1 MSFLA
6 KGASIEVLCGL
17 LVFLC
22 LTLLVFGKGRKN
34 EFYYASPV
42 QMQRVRGVWVRP
54 FIGANVET
62 RKDVVKG
69 REFIHAEL
77 EKIKRANLNT
87 VYVEAFW
94 NGYAMYPSRIAPQRP
109 LAIPYGTA
117 AENGKGWDVLQTYLE
132 EGEKLNLK
140 IHAWLHV
147 FHQWNTNLGGLE
159 KSPIFAKHPDWAIL
173 DASGSPLVK
182 SEAEGANRDIYKV
195 FISPSNPAV
204 RKYLRSVVS
213 ELAEKYP
220 KLGGV
225 QWDYIRYPL
234 HTNEQSFD
242 YNLLTL
248 AAFYKET
255 GLDAKKLDPKQTPRE
270 WKIWQDW
277 KTGQINQTV
286 EELAQIVRK
295 KRPRW
300 EISAA
305 VFPDITENLRV
316 KMQDWKSW
324 AEKGSVDALLPMLY
338 STDYGRVENWAK
350 EFRRD
355 VSKKTRIYPALF
367 IGHFYNPKGKSLN
380 ENYLGIERKFK
391 FDGFGLFAAQH
402 LTDDLIEKLSKSNHR

>member
-1 MSFLA
+1 MNFSA
-6 KGASIEVLCGL
+6 KDASVKVLCCL

-22 LTLLVFGKGRKN
+22 FALPVFGTVGKN
-34 EFYYASPV
+34 EFYYAPPI
-42 QMQRVRGVWVRP
+42 QTQKVRAVWVRP
-54 FIGANVET
+54 FIGATAET
-62 RKDVVKG
+62 RKDAVKG
-69 REFIHAEL
+69 RGFIRAEL

-94 NGYAMYPSRIAPQRP
+94 NGYAMYPSRVVPQRP
-109 LAIPYGTA
+109 LAISYGT

-132 EGEKLNLK
+132 EGERFGLT

-147 FHQWNTNLGGLE
+147 FYQWNSNLGGLE

-204 RKYLRSVVS
+204 RKYLRAVVF

-242 YNLLTL
+242 YNPLTL
-248 AAFYKET
+248 RSFQKET
-255 GLDAKKLDPKQTPRE
+255 GFDAKKLDPKQTPKE
-270 WKIWQDW
+270 WKVWQDW
-277 KTGQINQTV
+277 KIRQVTQTV
-286 EELAQIVRK
+286 EELAGIVRK
-295 KRPRW
+295 RQPNW
-300 EISAA
+300 GISAA
-305 VFPDITENLRV
+305 VFPEIKENLRV
-316 KMQDWKSW
+316 KMQDWKGW

-338 STDYGRVENWAK
+338 STDYASVENWAK

-355 VSKKTRIYPALF
+355 VSKKTKIYPAFF
-367 IGHFYNPKGKSLN
+367 IGHFYNPKEKTLN
-380 ENYLGIERKFK
+380 ENYLEIERKFK
-391 FDGFGLFAAQH
+391 FDGFGLFAAQN
-402 LTDDLIEKLSKSNHR
+402 LTDDLIEKLSKK

>member
-6 KGASIEVLCGL
+6 KAASVNVLCGL

-22 LTLLVFGKGRKN
+22 FVFPAFGKARKN
-34 EFYYASPV
+34 YFYYSSHA
-42 QMQRVRGVWVRP
+42 QAQKVRGVWVRP
-54 FIGANVET
+54 FIGATAET
-62 RKDVVKG
+62 RKNQAKG
-69 REFIHAEL
+69 REFIRAEL

-94 NGYAMYPSRIAPQRP
+94 NGYAMYPSRVAPQRP
-109 LAIPYGTA
+109 LAIPYGT

-132 EGEKLNLK
+132 EGEKLNVK

-147 FHQWNTNLGGLE
+147 FHQWSTNLGDLE

-195 FISPSNPAV
+195 FISPSNPAA
-204 RKYLRSVVS
+204 RKYLRTVVS

-220 KLGGV
+220 KLAGV

-242 YNLLTL
+242 YNPLTL
-248 AAFYKET
+248 AAFQQET
-255 GLDAKKLDPKQTPRE
+255 DFDVKKLDPKRTPGE

-277 KTGQINQTV
+277 KIRQINQTV

-305 VFPDITENLRV
+305 VFPDIEENLRV
-316 KMQDWKSW
+316 KMQDWKGW
-324 AEKGSVDALLPMLY
+324 AETSSVDALLPMLY
-338 STDYGRVENWAK
+338 STDYERVENWAK

-355 VSKKTRIYPALF
+355 VPTKIKIYPALF
-367 IGHFYNPKGKSLN
+367 IGHFYNPKEKKLI
-380 ENYLGIERKFK
+380 ENYLEIERKFK
-391 FDGFGLFAAQH
+391 FDGYGLFAAQN
-402 LTDDLIEKLSKSNHR
+402 LTDDLIEKLATGKR